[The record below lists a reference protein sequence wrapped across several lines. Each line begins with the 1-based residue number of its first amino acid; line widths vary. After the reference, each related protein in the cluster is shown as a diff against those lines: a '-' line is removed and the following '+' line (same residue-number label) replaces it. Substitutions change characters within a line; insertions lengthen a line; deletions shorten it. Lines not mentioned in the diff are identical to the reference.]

1 MDNVTRVLES
11 ILGLLALLG
20 GLIMQAIVAVE
31 VWVRGLL
38 GSIGVPQQIQ
48 TAVLI
53 AVAVVLVLAVFRL
66 FGGLIRVAV
75 GIILILVVIHL
86 LVPVIHV

>member
-1 MDNVTRVLES
+1 VDNVNRVLES
-11 ILGLLALLG
+11 LLGLLTLLG
-20 GLIMQAIVAVE
+20 GLILQAIVAVE
-31 VWVRGLL
+31 TWLRGML
-38 GSIGVPQQIQ
+38 GSMGVPQQIQ

-75 GIILILVVIHL
+75 VIILLLVVIHV
-86 LVPVIHV
+86 LVPVIHQ